1 MKAKTPVGLTLAVAA
16 VSTIYLAVIQTG
28 RCDSKSDTAP
38 TSAAPTYT
46 LSTTDAKRLSFYE
59 VPLVCPAASQIGC
72 GSASKPLLLGLES
85 DGVVS
90 EAWLNRAGTIM
101 AVVWSAQST
110 PGQRSKALKSVL
122 KQAEIEAKELT
133 GKARRQALNA
143 FAQKTGWYRGAE
155 VDRLSEE
162 EAGVIATRLVRRIRA
177 KITVSD
183 EKAKII
189 EQGFT
194 DVLKQKLTGKST
206 KDDAQ
211 AAMVNI
217 CRQNLSEKDVAIL
230 QEAFAAGVCPLKDEK

>member
-1 MKAKTPVGLTLAVAA
+1 M
-16 VSTIYLAVIQTG
+16 STYLAAIETG
-28 RCDSKSDTAP
+28 RCDSKSQTAP
-38 TSAAPTYT
+38 NNAA
-46 LSTTDAKRLSFYE
+46 STHASSGPDAKRLSFYE

-85 DGVVS
+85 GGVAS
-90 EAWLNRAGTIM
+90 EAWLNRAGTVM

-110 PGQRSKALKSVL
+110 PGQRSKALKAIL
-122 KQAEIEAKELT
+122 KQADMEAKELT
-133 GKARRQALNA
+133 GEARHQALNS
-143 FAQKTGWYRGAE
+143 FSQKTGWYRGAE

-162 EAGVIATRLVRRIRA
+162 EAGVIAARLVGRIRA

-183 EKAKII
+183 EKAKAI
-189 EQGFT
+189 EQGFN
-194 DVLKQKLTGKST
+194 DVLKQTLTGKST
-206 KDDAQ
+206 KEDAQ

>member
-1 MKAKTPVGLTLAVAA
+1 MKAKTPVRLAVVVAA
-16 VSTIYLAVIQTG
+16 LSTYLAGIQTG
-28 RCDSKSDTAP
+28 RCDSKSETAP
-38 TSAAPTYT
+38 NSAA
-46 LSTTDAKRLSFYE
+46 STHASSTPDAKRLSFYE

-72 GSASKPLLLGLES
+72 GSASKPLLLGLENS
-85 DGVVS
+85 GVAS
-90 EAWLNRAGTIM
+90 EAWLNRAGTVM

-110 PGQRSKALKSVL
+110 SGQRSKAFKSIL
-122 KQAEIEAKELT
+122 KQFQAKELT
-133 GKARRQALNA
+133 GDARGQALNA
-143 FAQKTGWYRGAE
+143 FSQKTGWYRGAQ

-162 EAGVIATRLVRRIRA
+162 EAGVIAARLVGRIRA

-183 EKAKII
+183 EKAKAI
-189 EQGFT
+189 ELGFT

-211 AAMVNI
+211 AAMLNI

>member
-1 MKAKTPVGLTLAVAA
+1 MKAKTPVGLAFVVAA
-16 VSTIYLAVIQTG
+16 LCIYLAAIQTG
-28 RCDSKSDTAP
+28 HSDSKSETAP
-38 TSAAPTYT
+38 DSAA
-46 LSTTDAKRLSFYE
+46 STHGSSSPDAKRLSFYE

-72 GSASKPLLLGLES
+72 GSASKPLLLGLERG
-85 DGVVS
+85 GVAS
-90 EAWLNRAGTIM
+90 EAWLNRAGTVM

-110 PGQRSKALKSVL
+110 PGQRSKALKSIL
-122 KQAEIEAKELT
+122 KQGEIEAKELT
-133 GKARRQALNA
+133 GEARHQALNS
-143 FAQKTGWYRGAE
+143 FSQKTGWYRGAE

-162 EAGVIATRLVRRIRA
+162 EAGVISARLVRRIRA

-183 EKAKII
+183 ETAKAI

-211 AAMVNI
+211 AAMINI

-230 QEAFAAGVCPLKDEK
+230 QEAFAAGVCPIRDAK